1 LVVLSDP
8 KDVAKLDVESE
19 WDRLQTALAD
29 LQTRGLIALER
40 LAGATLE
47 SLQRRL
53 RQTDAPVHILHFIG
67 HGDYDEKQRTG
78 GLLWEDAARYSRF
91 VSADILATLLYDHP
105 SLRLAFLNACEGAR
119 SGPADLFA
127 GVAQTLV
134 QKRLPA
140 VIAMQYSI
148 TDPAAIHVAHEFYQ
162 AIAASYPVDA
172 ALAEARKALYR
183 EGNQLEWGTPV
194 LFMRAADGN
203 LFRFGDH
210 LNPQKIS
217 IERDNFA
224 TEPIQRRID
233 AAVSSN
239 AQIGEQIDL
248 LVQVRLPDSP
258 LLGLN
263 DWQGDPPAS
272 IKQAMK
278 QIGLKFPVDTRTGK
292 LKPLRLKVRVEAPDF
307 RIEGTIEE
315 VLEIPPNEESECLT
329 FLLTPKKAG
338 NCRIHIKLYDVESTY
353 LGVIPLMTAVGK
365 ATPEQPPTVA
375 YLTILVMVEP
385 NANLA
390 LKERTMTE
398 EKDSGNQRINTG
410 GGAFIGGGVNTG
422 GGDFVGR
429 DKVVRGDEVHGDK
442 VRGNK
447 VTGDVITANI
457 GAGAKNIAVGKD
469 IRQTIT
475 ETVGPP
481 TPDDKKIIE
490 AQFQRVL
497 DALNAP
503 TIDPR
508 KAGRAEGNL
517 ETLKEELTKT
527 GADEMPN
534 ASTISRVGDWLLDN
548 VPELTQALTEL
559 FGMPA
564 VGRVIAKAGD
574 SAVAWLRRRFG

>member
-1 LVVLSDP
+1 MTTQTYENFDLLIERTANGYRARASSSVAGQATVDWTLPFSAAEQAAIVAANWSTRAGRHLVAITANQPSAPPLDARTFGERLFAAVFQNDVRTCLTNSLVITGQNSRGLRIRLRLNDTPELAALPWEYLRGPAPYDFFALSAQTPVVRYLDLLQGEPLLQASVPLRILVVLSDP

-19 WDRLQTALAD
+19 WDRLQSALAD

-40 LAGATLE
+40 LAGATLD

-91 VSADILATLLYDHP
+91 ISADILATLLYDHP

-162 AIAASYPVDA
+162 AIADGYPVDA

-194 LFMRAADGN
+194 LFMRASDGV
-203 LFRFGDH
+203 LW
-210 LNPQKIS
+210 QKQV
-217 IERDNFA
+217 NK
-224 TEPIQRRID
+224 
-233 AAVSSN
+233 
-239 AQIGEQIDL
+239 GE
-248 LVQVRLPDSP
+248 
-258 LLGLN
+258 
-263 DWQGDPPAS
+263 
-272 IKQAMK
+272 K
-278 QIGLKFPVDTRTGK
+278 
-292 LKPLRLKVRVEAPDF
+292 
-307 RIEGTIEE
+307 
-315 VLEIPPNEESECLT
+315 
-329 FLLTPKKAG
+329 
-338 NCRIHIKLYDVESTY
+338 
-353 LGVIPLMTAVGK
+353 
-365 ATPEQPPTVA
+365 
-375 YLTILVMVEP
+375 
-385 NANLA
+385 
-390 LKERTMTE
+390 MTE
-398 EKDSGNQRINTG
+398 KKDSGNQRINTG

-475 ETVGPP
+475 ETYGPP
-481 TPDDKKIIE
+481 TPDDKQIIAHQI
-490 AQFQRVL
+490 AQVKNALAKLQGQTDIGKLQMADFQVKL
-497 DALNAP
+497 L
-503 TIDPR
+503 
-508 KAGRAEGNL
+508 EG
-517 ETLKEELTKT
+517 ELTKT
-527 GADEMPN
+527 EESQTPS
-534 ASTISRVGDWLLDN
+534 ASTITTIGDWLLDN
-548 VPELTQALTEL
+548 VPELTQALAEL
-559 FGMPA
+559 FGLPA
-564 VGRVIAKAGD
+564 VGRVLGKAGE
-574 SAVAWLRRRFG
+574 SAVAWLRKRFA

>member
-1 LVVLSDP
+1 MPTQTYENFDLLIERTANGYRARASSSVAGQATVDWTLPFSAAEQAAIVAANWSTRAGRHFAAIGANQPSAPPLDARTFGDRLFAAVFQNDVRTCLTNSLVITGQNNRGLRIRLRLNDAPELAALPWEYLRGPAPYDFFALSAQTPLVRYLDLLQGEPLLQASVPLRILVVLSDP

-19 WDRLQTALAD
+19 WERLQTALAD
-29 LQTRGLIALER
+29 LQTRGIIALER
-40 LAGATLE
+40 LAGATLD

-78 GLLWEDAARYSRF
+78 GLLWEDAAHYSRF

-162 AIAASYPVDA
+162 AIAAGYPVDA

-194 LFMRAADGN
+194 LFMRAADGV
-203 LFRFGDH
+203 LW
-210 LNPQKIS
+210 QKQV
-217 IERDNFA
+217 NK
-224 TEPIQRRID
+224 
-233 AAVSSN
+233 
-239 AQIGEQIDL
+239 GE
-248 LVQVRLPDSP
+248 
-258 LLGLN
+258 
-263 DWQGDPPAS
+263 
-272 IKQAMK
+272 K
-278 QIGLKFPVDTRTGK
+278 
-292 LKPLRLKVRVEAPDF
+292 
-307 RIEGTIEE
+307 
-315 VLEIPPNEESECLT
+315 
-329 FLLTPKKAG
+329 
-338 NCRIHIKLYDVESTY
+338 
-353 LGVIPLMTAVGK
+353 
-365 ATPEQPPTVA
+365 
-375 YLTILVMVEP
+375 
-385 NANLA
+385 
-390 LKERTMTE
+390 MTE
-398 EKDSGNQRINTG
+398 KKDSGNQRINTG

-429 DKVVRGDEVHGDK
+429 DKVVRGDEV
-442 VRGNK
+442 RGNK
-447 VTGDVITANI
+447 ITGDVITATF
-457 GAGAKNIAVGKD
+457 GAGAKNIAVGEN

-534 ASTISRVGDWLLDN
+534 ASTITRVGDWLLDN